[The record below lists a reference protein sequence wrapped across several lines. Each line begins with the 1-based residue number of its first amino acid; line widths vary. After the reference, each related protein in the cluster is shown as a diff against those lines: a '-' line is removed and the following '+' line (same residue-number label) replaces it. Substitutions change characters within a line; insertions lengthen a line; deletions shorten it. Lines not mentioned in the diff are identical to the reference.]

1 MRSLKNL
8 ILLFL
13 VLSFDCLFAQEY
25 EPVRIELPV
34 ALESDSYH
42 TVMLEESGLLL
53 FYESNELGDDGSRKW
68 YFSLVDTAL
77 NERWMRY
84 LGLTNGLSFV
94 DQRVSGDQVALVFMD
109 MQPKRNQEIAYE
121 IVTYHVHTEKFSL
134 LGGTFPSKAT
144 IADIALMDQK
154 LLMGLNLDDYQADIL
169 LFDLSVGGLTSLETG
184 LEGQLLI
191 NEMGVLPATKSFI
204 VAIKQFDNKRFKG
217 DRFFIFDTNGALRDT
232 LQLPAIFPQYLG
244 RMEFANAHNGSTL
257 VVGTF
262 DREKNGTPNLKD
274 ASRDEEREAA
284 GLFYLRFG
292 PNGFEKANYYDFSDF
307 PNIYNALAAED
318 LMRIRQQQA
327 RSKDKDKTQY
337 ISFQFL
343 KPELIITDSLLLFT
357 AEAYRPQYRVE
368 SRIDYDFYGRP
379 IPYTYTVFEGYQFF
393 TSLLAGFNEEGVLQW
408 SSDFEIRD
416 LLSFNLKHHVTVYAR
431 NEEIVSVMLQGN
443 SLVSQ
448 IVNLSGTLI
457 GTPEKQPL
465 ALRFANDRL
474 LDANGSSIR
483 FWYGANFLL
492 SGNQKIAN
500 NRLPKQNPRSVF
512 FLQKVAFE

>member
-1 MRSLKNL
+1 MRSLKSLIFL
-8 ILLFL
+8 ILFVSLK
-13 VLSFDCLFAQEY
+13 SLFAQEY

-42 TVMLEESGLLL
+42 TILLAKDGLLL
-53 FYESNELGDDGSRKW
+53 FYESNEVGDDGKRKW

-77 NERWMRY
+77 NETWLRY

-94 DQRVSGDQVALVFMD
+94 EERVSGHQVAMIFME
-109 MQPKRNQEIAYE
+109 MQTKRNQEIAYE
-121 IVTYHVHTEKFSL
+121 IVTYNVLTEKFSL

-144 IADIALMDQK
+144 IADISLMDDK

-184 LEGQLLI
+184 LDGQLLI
-191 NEMGVLPATKSFI
+191 NEMGILSATRSFI

-244 RMEFANAHNGSTL
+244 RMEFANGRNGSTI

-262 DREKNGTPNLKD
+262 DREKNGTPNLKE
-274 ASRDEEREAA
+274 ASREEDREAA

-292 PNGFEKANYYDFSDF
+292 ANGFETANYYDFGDF

-318 LMRIRQQQA
+318 LMRIRQQQI
-327 RSKDKDKTQY
+327 RSKDKKQTQY

-343 KPELIITDSLLLFT
+343 KPKLIATDSLLLFT

-393 TSLLAGFNEEGVLQW
+393 TSLLVGFNDEGALRW

-416 LLSFNLKHHVTVYAR
+416 LLSFRLEPHVTVYAK
-431 NEEIVSVMLQGN
+431 NNEIVSAMLQGN

-448 IVNLSGTLI
+448 IIDFNGEIT

-474 LDANGSSIR
+474 LDANGSVIR
-483 FWYGANFLL
+483 FWYGTNFLL

-500 NRLPKQNPRSVF
+500 NRLPRQNPRSVF